1 MKVQGAT
8 IRRGSWSIESVSLKR
23 GSDAAVTVHP
33 SWLREVRWG
42 PPSLLPS
49 CVGSSCDRARRRGIS
64 RVFFFCGKITLL
76 FDWLYL
82 VVVGSRIANNTL
94 CTRAGWLKEFDCHAK
109 GIAFSGF

>member
-23 GSDAAVTVHP
+23 GRDAAVTVHP
-33 SWLREVRWG
+33 SWLREVRRG

-64 RVFFFCGKITLL
+64 RRVCVCFFFVGKSLYNSYFLTGCILL
-76 FDWLYL
+76 L
-82 VVVGSRIANNTL
+82 
-94 CTRAGWLKEFDCHAK
+94 
-109 GIAFSGF
+109 